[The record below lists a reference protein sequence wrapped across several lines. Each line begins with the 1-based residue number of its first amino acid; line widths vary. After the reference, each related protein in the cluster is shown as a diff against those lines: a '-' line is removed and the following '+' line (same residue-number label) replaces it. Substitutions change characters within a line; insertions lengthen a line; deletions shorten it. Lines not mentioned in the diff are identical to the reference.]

1 MILEGNFPEFKT
13 IKVSVTVFYAGA
25 YFQLNSDKAELEKN
39 CMMDHHWWTPNEG
52 DLTQFEV
59 FLKVKKKNTKHAL
72 LSLLNTKLALPFGF
86 PL

>member
-13 IKVSVTVFYAGA
+13 IKVSVTIFYAGA

-59 FLKVKKKNTKHAL
+59 FLKVKKNTKHAL